1 MTLGRRRIP
10 ARRLLLGAG
19 SFVLTLASIAS
30 AAQLP
35 DGAEASVSLADSL
48 APSSWAMTLPNAWL
62 AAPVPRVSTGD
73 QLDILAVRPGD
84 RSYAAPVAYGVSV
97 VSVDGSGLVLQLD
110 EADAIAIGSARGAG
124 LLLLPLLRST
134 R

>member
-19 SFVLTLASIAS
+19 SFVLTLGSIAS
-30 AAQLP
+30 ASALP
-35 DGAEASVSLADSL
+35 EGAKDTASLADSL
-48 APSSWAMTLPNAWL
+48 ASSSWAMTLPHARL
-62 AAPVPRVSTGD
+62 AAPVPAVRTGD
-73 QLDILAVRPGD
+73 QLDILAVRQGD
-84 RSYAAPVAYGVSV
+84 RSYAAPVAYGVTV
-97 VSVDGSGLVLQLD
+97 VSVDENGLVLQLD

-124 LLLLPLLRST
+124 LLLVPLLRST